1 MHNIKILLSL
11 LLICNSISLWS
22 QTTGKIT
29 DTNQQPVEGATI
41 IMQLPDS
48 TYLGAAVSAT
58 DGTFILEPKPK
69 SYQLIVQHLL
79 YQTKLIKGQTPDA
92 GTIILEPKNHNL
104 EEVIIKGERPL
115 VKVENGR
122 LCYNLSVLSEK
133 QVVNNAYEA
142 ISKIPGIQEENGA
155 LSLIGASSLTIVM
168 NGKPTTMT
176 AEQLETLL
184 RNTPVDRVEKAEV
197 MYSAPPELHVRGAV
211 VNVVMKRSNDYS
223 FQGELSTHYQNTYF
237 SSGGANGNLRL
248 STPKVTLDV
257 MYGTDNLK
265 IMEYTDLF
273 SRHTLGDK
281 VYEITQNEKLST
293 KSWTHNVRTALEY
306 NINERNH
313 LNVAYT
319 GSFTPDRDGRSIASG
334 SFQQSS
340 LDKFTENKM
349 HNIAVQYSSGFGLEL
364 GGDYT
369 RFTSDNNQTMLT
381 QLADMSENTYTLT
394 GGQRIDRYTVY
405 ADQKHSL
412 ANNWGIGYGG
422 SYLYTKN
429 YDFQTY
435 DKVTGNIK
443 PENTDAKA
451 EEQTTSFYFSL
462 SKNWAT
468 GTSFSVSATG
478 EYYTIGNYHKWAVY
492 PQASLLYLKNPK
504 HIFQL
509 SLSTDKIYPGYWDM
523 QSSVTYLNG
532 YSEIQGTP
540 GLRPMTNYNLN
551 GNYILKQKYI
561 FGLFYKHTTDY
572 FAQSP
577 YQANDRLALIYKNTN
592 WNYMRMTGANIILP
606 FSAGNWYDARLT
618 LVGMHARQKCNQ
630 FFDIPFDRKKWIF
643 VGTLDNTFKVGKNL
657 SFELIGRMQTPFIQG
672 TLDLASTF
680 NLTAGMKWSF
690 AKDKCSLTARCSDI
704 FNSSMSDMKVR
715 FKGQYLDMNSGFYT
729 RTVSL
734 NFTYRFGGYKKQE
747 VKGVDTS
754 RFGHLKE
761 ISLDQAPSP

>member
-1 MHNIKILLSL
+1 MRNRIIIILSVICVGFSLSAF
-11 LLICNSISLWS
+11 S
-22 QTTGKIT
+22 QTTGKVV
-29 DTNQQPVEGATI
+29 DTNNQPVEGATI
-41 IMQLPDS
+41 VMQLPDS
-48 TYLGAAVSAT
+48 TYLEATISAA
-58 DGTFILEPKPK
+58 DGTFMLKPEPE

-79 YQTKLIKGQTPDA
+79 YQTRQIKGRTHDV
-92 GTIILEPKNHNL
+92 GIITLEPKDYNL
-104 EEVIIKGERPL
+104 EEVVIKGERPL
-115 VKVENGR
+115 VKVEDGR
-122 LCYNLSVLSEK
+122 LGYDLSVLSEK
-133 QVVNNAYEA
+133 RAVNNAYEA
-142 ISKIPGIQEENGA
+142 ISKLPGVQESNGT
-155 LSLIGASSLTIVM
+155 LSLAGASSLTIVM

-176 AEQLETLL
+176 ADQLETLL

-197 MYSAPPELHVRGAV
+197 IYSAPPELHVRGAV
-211 VNVVMKRSNDYS
+211 INVVMKRSNDYS
-223 FQGELSTHYQNTYF
+223 FQGELSTYYQNRYF
-237 SSGGANGNLRL
+237 SSGGANGNFRL

-257 MYGTDNLK
+257 MYGADNAK

-281 VYEITQNEKLST
+281 VYEIIQNEKLST
-293 KSWTHNVRTALEY
+293 KSWMHNVRTALEY
-306 NINERNH
+306 NINEKNR
-313 LNVAYT
+313 LNIAYT
-319 GSFTPDRDGRSIASG
+319 GSFTPDRNGRSIADG
-334 SFQQSS
+334 SFQQST

-381 QLADMSENTYTLT
+381 QLTDNSENAYTLT
-394 GGQRIDRYTVY
+394 GGQRIDRYSVY

-412 ANNWGIGYGG
+412 PNNWGIGYGV

-435 DKVTGNIK
+435 NNVTGNIK
-443 PENTDAKA
+443 PENTDAKL
-451 EEQTTSFYFSL
+451 EEQTTNFYFSL
-462 SKNWAT
+462 SKNWTT
-468 GTSFSVSATG
+468 GTSFTISATG

-492 PQASLLYLKNPK
+492 PQASLTYLKSPQ

-509 SLSTDKIYPGYWDM
+509 SLSTDKTYPGYWDM

-561 FGLFYKHTTDY
+561 VGLFYKHTSDY

-577 YQANDRLALIYKNTN
+577 YQATDRLALIYKNTN
-592 WNYMRMTGANIILP
+592 WNYMRMIGANIIVP
-606 FSAGNWYDARLT
+606 FSMGNWYDARLT
-618 LVGMHARQKCNQ
+618 LVGMQARQKCDQ

-657 SFELIGRMQTPFIQG
+657 SFELAGNVQTPFIQG

-680 NLTAGMKWSF
+680 NLTAGMKWNF
-690 AKDKCSLTARCSDI
+690 AKDKCTLTARCSDI
-704 FNSSMSDMKVR
+704 FNSSMPDMKVR
-715 FKGQYLDMNSGFYT
+715 FKGQYLDMNSSFYT
-729 RTVSL
+729 RTASL

-747 VKGVDTS
+747 VKEVDTS
-754 RFGHLKE
+754 RFGH
-761 ISLDQAPSP
+761 

>member
-1 MHNIKILLSL
+1 MKSKRLIGL
-11 LLICNSISLWS
+11 LLYTALPVWAFS
-22 QTTGKIT
+22 QIKGTIV
-29 DTNQQPVEGATI
+29 DIHQQPVEGATI
-41 IMQLPDS
+41 VMQLPDS
-48 TYLGAAVSAT
+48 TYLEATISAA
-58 DGTFILEPKPK
+58 DGTFMLKPEPE

-79 YQTKLIKGQTPDA
+79 YQTRQIKGRAHDV
-92 GTIILEPKNHNL
+92 GIITLEPKDYNL
-104 EEVIIKGERPL
+104 EEVVIKGERPL
-115 VKVENGR
+115 VKVEDGR
-122 LCYNLSVLSEK
+122 LGYDLSVLSEK
-133 QVVNNAYEA
+133 RAVNNAYEA
-142 ISKIPGIQEENGA
+142 ISKLPGVQESNGT
-155 LSLIGASSLTIVM
+155 LSLAGASSLTIVM

-176 AEQLETLL
+176 ADQLETLL

-197 MYSAPPELHVRGAV
+197 IYSAPPELHVRGAV
-211 VNVVMKRSNDYS
+211 INVVMKRSNDYS
-223 FQGELSTHYQNTYF
+223 FQGELSTYYQNRYF
-237 SSGGANGNLRL
+237 SSGGENGNFRL

-257 MYGTDNLK
+257 MYGADNAK

-293 KSWTHNVRTALEY
+293 KSWMHNVRTALEY
-306 NINERNH
+306 NINEKNR
-313 LNVAYT
+313 LNIAYT
-319 GSFTPDRDGRSIASG
+319 GSFTPDRNGRSIADG
-334 SFQQSS
+334 SFQQST
-340 LDKFTENKM
+340 LAKFTENKM

-381 QLADMSENTYTLT
+381 QLTDNSENAYTLT
-394 GGQRIDRYTVY
+394 GGQRIDRYSVY

-412 ANNWGIGYGG
+412 PNNWGIGYGV

-435 DKVTGNIK
+435 NNVTGNIK
-443 PENTDAKA
+443 PENTDAKL
-451 EEQTTSFYFSL
+451 EEQTTNFYFSL
-462 SKNWAT
+462 SKNWAI
-468 GTSFSVSATG
+468 GTSFTVSATG

-492 PQASLLYLKNPK
+492 PQASLTYLKSPQ

-509 SLSTDKIYPGYWDM
+509 SLSTDKTYPGYWDM

-561 FGLFYKHTTDY
+561 VGLFYKHTSDY

-577 YQANDRLALIYKNTN
+577 YQATDRLALIYKNTN
-592 WNYMRMTGANIILP
+592 WNYMRMIGANIIVP
-606 FSAGNWYDARLT
+606 FSMGNWYDARLT
-618 LVGMHARQKCNQ
+618 LVGMQARQKCDQ

-657 SFELIGRMQTPFIQG
+657 SFELTGNIQTPFIQG

-680 NLTAGMKWSF
+680 NLTAGMKWNF
-690 AKDKCSLTARCSDI
+690 AKDKCTLTARCSDI
-704 FNSSMSDMKVR
+704 FNSSMPDMKVR
-715 FKGQYLDMNSGFYT
+715 FKGQYLDMNSSFYT

-747 VKGVDTS
+747 VKEVDTS
-754 RFGHLKE
+754 RFGH
-761 ISLDQAPSP
+761 